1 MNATTDMTET
11 LRLSMIIDGKEVDA
25 SNGATFETVSPATN
39 EVIGVVPRAGIADAV
54 AAIEAAHRAFESG
67 PWDRFTPLDRSRALH
82 KMASFLR
89 ERVDEISRLET
100 MNSGKIIVEAR
111 GDVIASANCFEYYGS
126 LAGQIWGDQI
136 PMNGPLLDYT
146 VREPYGVC
154 SQIIPWN
161 FPLLMAAWKVAPAL
175 AAGNTVVLKPASATP
190 LTALILGRIALEAGI
205 PAGVLNVITGSGKE
219 LGETLTT
226 HPLVEKVAFTGET
239 ETGREIMRSA
249 AGTIKNVTLELGGK
263 SPNIVFPDADL
274 DEAVNG
280 SLFAIFTNAGQRCTA
295 RTRLFLHKSIYDEFL
310 SLYVERVGKIRV
322 GDPLDWD
329 TQMGPVIS
337 RQQQS
342 KILEY
347 CDYAVEDGAE
357 LLHGGKRVTKDEL
370 SNGNFIEP
378 TVFGKVSADMRLAQ
392 NEVFGPV
399 LAVIPFETEDEVV
412 AAANST
418 IFGLAA
424 TIWTNDIK
432 RAHTIAR
439 RIKSGNVSIN
449 YPTVNPPEAPFGG
462 FKQSGIGRE
471 LSRYGLDLYTQVKN
485 VVVNLNPEPFDWYG
499 RWPEDP
505 RS

>member
-1 MNATTDMTET
+1 
-11 LRLSMIIDGKEVDA
+11 
-25 SNGATFETVSPATN
+25 
-39 EVIGVVPRAGIADAV
+39 
-54 AAIEAAHRAFESG
+54 
-67 PWDRFTPLDRSRALH
+67 
-82 KMASFLR
+82 
-89 ERVDEISRLET
+89 
-100 MNSGKIIVEAR
+100 
-111 GDVIASANCFEYYGS
+111 
-126 LAGQIWGDQI
+126 
-136 PMNGPLLDYT
+136 
-146 VREPYGVC
+146 
-154 SQIIPWN
+154 
-161 FPLLMAAWKVAPAL
+161 
-175 AAGNTVVLKPASATP
+175 
-190 LTALILGRIALEAGI
+190 
-205 PAGVLNVITGSGKE
+205 
-219 LGETLTT
+219 
-226 HPLVEKVAFTGET
+226 
-239 ETGREIMRSA
+239 MRSA

-295 RTRLFLHKSIYDEFL
+295 RTRLFLHKSIHDEFL
-310 SLYVERVGKIRV
+310 SMYVERGGKIRV

-337 RQQQS
+337 KQQQS

-357 LLHGGKRVTKDEL
+357 LLHGGKRVSGNGF

-378 TVFGKVSADMRLAQ
+378 TVFGQVTADMRLAQ

-432 RAHTIAR
+432 RAHTLAR